1 MTEIVKKAEIND
13 AEAMTPEEREIQLQQ
28 EVYLW
33 LDKQFR
39 DQDRDHKDRLTYAL
53 AATMVVN

>member
-1 MTEIVKKAEIND
+1 MTEMIKKAEIND
-13 AEAMTPEEREIQLQQ
+13 AEAVTPEEREIRLQQ

-39 DQDRDHKDRLTYAL
+39 DQDRDHKDRHTYAL